1 MLSQLDGYTGID
13 ERITTA
19 KTQAD
24 LGVAEAGKAMAK
36 AEENAGKIETIDS
49 KFSPINEAIN
59 NHAATLAQ
67 LAEADTLHA
76 AEYEALSNTVAG
88 HTDLIGSKANSSD
101 VAQLQNTVSGN
112 STDITNLKTV
122 TIPALTSEI
131 GNKANS
137 ADVYTKTEIG
147 AITEGKTIVKMIEEA
162 QAAASYD
169 DAEIRGLISNNANAI
184 AAIYT
189 APNGETPASGI
200 LATEIAR
207 VEELVATEKS
217 RAEGIEAGHE
227 NRIATM
233 ENFWK
238 AADDPE
244 GTIDKLAEIV
254 AYIEADKTGALDM
267 AADIQ
272 ANSSAITAIYTPAE
286 GDNAASGFLAVEIA
300 RAQAAEKVNADA
312 IALINDSTNGI
323 LAKANKYTDDAIAGL
338 PFATADKG
346 GLVKSSEAVNKIKV
360 EADGTMTINKIS
372 AMNLIMD
379 ETDELILNGGGA

>member
-1 MLSQLDGYTGID
+1 MT
-13 ERITTA
+13 
-19 KTQAD
+19 
-24 LGVAEAGKAMAK
+24 K
-36 AEENAGKIETIDS
+36 AEENAGKIETINS

-59 NHAATLAQ
+59 NHAVTLAQ
-67 LAEADTLHA
+67 LTEADTLHA
-76 AEYEALSNTVAG
+76 AEYQALSNTVTE
-88 HTDLIGSKANSSD
+88 HTNLIGGKANSSD
-101 VAQLQNTVSGN
+101 LAQLQNIVSGN
-112 STDITNLKTV
+112 STDITNLKTI

-137 ADVYTKTEIG
+137 TDVYTKTEIG
-147 AITEGKTIVKMIEEA
+147 TIAEGKTIVKMIEEA

-189 APNGETPASGI
+189 APNGETPASGV

-207 VEELVATEKS
+207 VEGLVATEVD
-217 RAEGIEAGHE
+217 RAKGVEAGHE
-227 NRIATM
+227 SRIATM

-254 AYIEADKTGALDM
+254 AYIEADKTGAIDM

-272 ANSSAITAIYTPAE
+272 ANSNAIAAIYTPAE
-286 GDNAASGFLAVEIA
+286 GDKDASGFLAVEIA

-323 LAKANKYTDDAIAGL
+323 LAQSKAYTDNKILNL
-338 PFATADKG
+338 PFATAEKA
-346 GLVKSSEAVNKIKV
+346 GLVKSSNAVNKIKV
-360 EADGTMTINKIS
+360 EDDGTMTINKIS
-372 AMNLIMD
+372 
-379 ETDELILNGGGA
+379 TDLLELGEAELVLNGGTAES

>member
-1 MLSQLDGYTGID
+1 
-13 ERITTA
+13 
-19 KTQAD
+19 
-24 LGVAEAGKAMAK
+24 MAK

-67 LAEADTLHA
+67 LTEADTLHA
-76 AEYEALSNTVAG
+76 AEYKALSDTVAG

-101 VAQLQNTVSGN
+101 LAQLQNTVSGN

-122 TIPALTSEI
+122 TIPALTSEL

-147 AITEGKTIVKMIEEA
+147 VIAEGKTIVKMIEEA

-169 DAEIRGLISNNANAI
+169 DAEIRGLIGDNAAAI
-184 AAIYT
+184 AAIYV
-189 APNGETPASGI
+189 APNGETPASGV

-207 VEELVATEKS
+207 IEGLVNAEQA
-217 RAEGIEAGHE
+217 RAEGIETNHE
-227 NRIATM
+227 GRIATM

-254 AYIEADKTGALDM
+254 AYIESDKTGALDM

-272 ANSSAITAIYTPAE
+272 ANAEAIAAIYTPAE
-286 GDNAASGFLAVEIA
+286 GETAASGFLAAEIA
-300 RAQAAEKVNADA
+300 RAQAAEKANADA
-312 IALINDSTNGI
+312 IALINDGTTGI
-323 LAKANKYTDDAIAGL
+323 LAQANKYTDNAIAGL

-346 GLVKSSEAVNKIKV
+346 GLVKSSDAANKVKV

-372 AMNLIMD
+372 AVNLILD